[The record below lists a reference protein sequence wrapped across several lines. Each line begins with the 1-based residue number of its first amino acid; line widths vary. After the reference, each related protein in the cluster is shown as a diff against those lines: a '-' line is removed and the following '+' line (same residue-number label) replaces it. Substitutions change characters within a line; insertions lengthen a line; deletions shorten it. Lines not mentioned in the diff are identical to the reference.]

1 MIIYLDSATVTD
13 VDVNIITIG
22 DQTVEQ
28 FANNQPAAA
37 SVETT
42 YDQNQY
48 YSDKSGSYVANNNTQ
63 MGCCE
68 WSLNQDYS
76 PTPFANGFPLS
87 SNSPKRI
94 KVKVHTK
101 ELKTQKVENSQ
112 VFVSFHPSNIK
123 HVFSIA
129 PNRLLVRL

>member
-63 MGCCE
+63 IGCCE
-68 WSLNQDYS
+68 WSLNQAYS
-76 PTPFANGFPLS
+76 PAPFANGFPFSFSVRQSDGDITASGS
-87 SNSPKRI
+87 SSVDVDGATRHN
-94 KVKVHTK
+94 
-101 ELKTQKVENSQ
+101 
-112 VFVSFHPSNIK
+112 
-123 HVFSIA
+123 
-129 PNRLLVRL
+129 

>member
-37 SVETT
+37 SVVT

-68 WSLNQDYS
+68 WSLNQAYS
-76 PTPFANGFPLS
+76 PAPFANGFPFSFSVTQSDGEITASGS
-87 SNSPKRI
+87 SSVDVDVVTRQN
-94 KVKVHTK
+94 
-101 ELKTQKVENSQ
+101 
-112 VFVSFHPSNIK
+112 
-123 HVFSIA
+123 
-129 PNRLLVRL
+129 